1 MKRKYFK
8 NELEEKSNVIQQII
22 EMLCFWNFAHIL
34 WNKSSQFS
42 RVLKNWRNTHRTTP
56 VHVVETLHI
65 DQLLQ
70 NSFLHF
76 GISVENFVMD
86 WFYGSSV
93 AMLRDEIKIIEL
105 GYNFVIDQ
113 SAKTWIRNI
122 SVSREE
128 FLFRMFVSSHKC
140 QFRWVS
146 FHLLEHSFQLIN
158 FTGNNTVFFTIG
170 NICLKDDDLVRHEI
184 VEFSISCQTVSDCFS
199 DLSAEIHIQRLV
211 MIVWMEFRHLF
222 VDGSSVTYNIVLLVY
237 GILAK
242 IYAYQHCLWVYTWRE
257 LWCPWSVSH
266 LTSDLDEN
274 FG

>member
-1 MKRKYFK
+1 MNPTLPSTFWQWNKIWISMNLYFLYYGFIFIILKQIIKVIVLKWRILIIYDEREIFFK

-22 EMLCFWNFAHIL
+22 EVLCFWNFAHIL

-86 WFYGSSV
+86 WLHGSSV

-113 SAKTWIRNI
+113 SAETWIRNI

-140 QFRWVS
+140 
-146 FHLLEHSFQLIN
+146 
-158 FTGNNTVFFTIG
+158 
-170 NICLKDDDLVRHEI
+170 
-184 VEFSISCQTVSDCFS
+184 
-199 DLSAEIHIQRLV
+199 
-211 MIVWMEFRHLF
+211 
-222 VDGSSVTYNIVLLVY
+222 
-237 GILAK
+237 
-242 IYAYQHCLWVYTWRE
+242 
-257 LWCPWSVSH
+257 
-266 LTSDLDEN
+266 
-274 FG
+274 